1 MRLKPMSM
9 ISMFIMLLLIGQSI
23 TSHLDQ
29 IPGEDRS
36 TELESKTIVMH
47 SNNSTDSDT
56 DGVMDIDDDCPN
68 GSSNWASNYSTDHDS
83 DGCQDNGEDADDDND
98 GLLDAFDDCPK
109 GDLNWS
115 SNSTT
120 DHDSDGCQD
129 NGEDTDD
136 DNDGVVDIY
145 DSCPKGDLN
154 WNSNNNTDADEDGCQ
169 DSTEDY
175 DGGNNTSGNDAHC
188 LTIGNVSMT
197 STYLLSFDLV
207 NICPIQMNYPGVN
220 ASADHAGVSG
230 LPNTYSWWFYAIGP
244 NGSYNFSFQL
254 SFDENV
260 SNNTVVN
267 LIINPTILNC
277 GGNTSWHQC
286 PNSSANY
293 TFTYIQLSNNSGG
306 NNSGGNNTGGNN
318 TGGNNTGGN
327 QTSPCGSNVNYTSVY
342 AYAPYMVMENQSF
355 MTSIYVNC
363 EILNASMMLDYSI
376 INSNNSTVY
385 SGSQSWNGT
394 NSSSSNFTS
403 SVPGLPAEYYI
414 FHADLYVDGTLVDSD
429 YDWFNVYANSGGE
442 NNTDGNNS
450 GEDDDDFEDDDE
462 DGAAGNNTGG
472 NNTGSN
478 NNNQTG
484 CGYTMENS
492 SIYVYQNNPWMNSG
506 EYLSFSAYVDCMVIG
521 ETIEMS
527 YTLEL
532 QDNTTNQITLIE
544 QSSNT
549 WIVNNISSVYSFQ
562 TGVLY
567 GGAYALTTTLTYSDS
582 SLTVDSSSFTF
593 GISMADSDGDGIE
606 NMFDNCRNRTNP
618 AQQDLDGDGMGDAC
632 DSDIDN
638 DNVAN
643 EMDAFPYNASE
654 QYDTDGDGIGN
665 NVDNDDDNDG
675 LADYS
680 DAFPLDASEQMD
692 SDGDGIGNNADADDD
707 GDGVIDALDNCPLNP
722 NANQSDGDSD
732 GFGTVCDINEGPG
745 NVDSNSGNNISNNV
759 TIDAEDVS
767 SLPSL
772 GVLGTLLAVSVGFIA
787 MTRRFEDE

>member
-1 MRLKPMSM
+1 MRLKTMTM
-9 ISMFIMLLLIGQSI
+9 ISMFIMLLLVGQSI

-47 SNNSTDSDT
+47 SNNSTDSDG
-56 DGVMDIDDDCPN
+56 DGVIDIDDDCPN
-68 GSSNWASNYSTDHDS
+68 GSSNWTSNYSTDHDS
-83 DGCQDNGEDADDDND
+83 DGCQDNGED
-98 GLLDAFDDCPK
+98 L
-109 GDLNWS
+109 
-115 SNSTT
+115 
-120 DHDSDGCQD
+120 
-129 NGEDTDD
+129 DD
-136 DNDGVVDIY
+136 DNDGVVDIN

-169 DSTEDY
+169 DSTEDG
-175 DGGNNTSGNDAHC
+175 DGGINPNGNDAHC

-207 NICPIQMNYPGVN
+207 NICSFHMNYPGAN
-220 ASADHAGVSG
+220 ASADHPSVSG

-244 NGSYNFSFQL
+244 NSSYNFSFQL
-254 SFDENV
+254 SFDENI

-267 LIINPTILNC
+267 LIINPTILSC
-277 GGNTSWHQC
+277 GGNNSWHQC
-286 PNSSANY
+286 PDSSANY
-293 TFTYIQLSNNSGG
+293 TFTYVQLSNNSGG
-306 NNSGGNNTGGNN
+306 NNSGGNNTDGNNTGGDNTDGNNSGGGN

-327 QTSPCGSNVNYTSVY
+327 
-342 AYAPYMVMENQSF
+342 
-355 MTSIYVNC
+355 
-363 EILNASMMLDYSI
+363 
-376 INSNNSTVY
+376 NN
-385 SGSQSWNGT
+385 
-394 NSSSSNFTS
+394 
-403 SVPGLPAEYYI
+403 
-414 FHADLYVDGTLVDSD
+414 
-429 YDWFNVYANSGGE
+429 GG
-442 NNTDGNNS
+442 
-450 GEDDDDFEDDDE
+450 
-462 DGAAGNNTGG
+462 
-472 NNTGSN
+472 N

-492 SIYVYQNNPWMNSG
+492 SIHVYQNNPWMNSG

-521 ETIEMS
+521 ETIEIS
-527 YTLEL
+527 YILEL
-532 QDNTTNQITLIE
+532 QDNITNQITLIE

-606 NMFDNCRNRTNP
+606 NMFDNCRNESNS
-618 AQQDLDGDGMGDAC
+618 AQQDLDGDGIGDAC

-643 EMDAFPYNASE
+643 EMDAYPYNASE

-707 GDGVIDALDNCPLNP
+707 GDGIIDELDNCRLNP

-732 GFGTVCDINEGPG
+732 GFGTVCDIDEGSVNVG
-745 NVDSNSGNNISNNV
+745 NNNGNNISNNV
-759 TIDAEDVS
+759 TIDADDVS
-767 SLPSL
+767 ALPSL
-772 GVLGTLLAVSVGFIA
+772 GVLGTMLAVTVGLIA
-787 MTRRFEDE
+787 TTRRFEEE

>member
-83 DGCQDNGEDADDDND
+83 DGCEDNGEDADDDND

-188 LTIGNVSMT
+188 LTIDNISM
-197 STYLLSFDLV
+197 SPTYMLSFDLV

-230 LPNTYSWWFYAIGP
+230 LPSTYSWWFYAIGP
-244 NGSYNFSFQL
+244 NSSYNFSFQL

-286 PNSSANY
+286 PDSSGNY
-293 TFTYIQLSNNSGG
+293 TFTYVQLSNNTGG

-327 QTSPCGSNVNYTSVY
+327 
-342 AYAPYMVMENQSF
+342 
-355 MTSIYVNC
+355 
-363 EILNASMMLDYSI
+363 
-376 INSNNSTVY
+376 
-385 SGSQSWNGT
+385 
-394 NSSSSNFTS
+394 
-403 SVPGLPAEYYI
+403 
-414 FHADLYVDGTLVDSD
+414 
-429 YDWFNVYANSGGE
+429 
-442 NNTDGNNS
+442 NTG
-450 GEDDDDFEDDDE
+450 
-462 DGAAGNNTGG
+462 GNNTGG
-472 NNTGSN
+472 NNTGCPGLSPSGIDGVIDIVNVSTTYAQGDMVNGWVDLCWSPYLSNTSMWFSVWLNDSNGMTIQDWGIQGSTWFPAWEQGIDYGGGHWEFPLRHLPVSGAWNLSIDSLAPGETYCFEGNLKVFDTTIGAFSWVDDATSMCFSTPQN
-478 NNNQTG
+478 NNTGGNNTGGNNTGNETGGYCYDEVEDTVWWEWDADTMDESNCTGPGLIWIPGNDDNDGNETGGNNTGGNNTGGNNTLDTDYDGVIDILDNCPLIGNPSQTD
-484 CGYTMENS
+484 YDE
-492 SIYVYQNNPWMNSG
+492 
-506 EYLSFSAYVDCMVIG
+506 D
-521 ETIEMS
+521 
-527 YTLEL
+527 
-532 QDNTTNQITLIE
+532 
-544 QSSNT
+544 
-549 WIVNNISSVYSFQ
+549 
-562 TGVLY
+562 
-567 GGAYALTTTLTYSDS
+567 
-582 SLTVDSSSFTF
+582 
-593 GISMADSDGDGIE
+593 GIGDGCDPDI
-606 NMFDNCRNRTNP
+606 
-618 AQQDLDGDGMGDAC
+618 DGDGMTNENDAFPN
-632 DSDIDN
+632 DPSEQSDID
-638 DNVAN
+638 
-643 EMDAFPYNASE
+643 
-654 QYDTDGDGIGN
+654 GDGVG
-665 NVDNDDDNDG
+665 DNT
-675 LADYS
+675 
-680 DAFPLDASEQMD
+680 
-692 SDGDGIGNNADADDD
+692 DADDD
-707 GDGVIDALDNCPLNP
+707 GDGIADGSDNCPFV
-722 NANQSDGDSD
+722 ANSDQADLDGNGVGTACDSLEITVDENGTIEVDGDSIPALSM
-732 GFGTVCDINEGPG
+732 FGTIAA
-745 NVDSNSGNNISNNV
+745 I
-759 TIDAEDVS
+759 
-767 SLPSL
+767 
-772 GVLGTLLAVSVGFIA
+772 GVGLLIA
-787 MTRRFEDE
+787 IRREDEE

>member
-1 MRLKPMSM
+1 M

-207 NICPIQMNYPGVN
+207 NICSFHLNYPGAN
-220 ASADHAGVSG
+220 ASADHPGVSG

-244 NGSYNFSFQL
+244 NSSYNFSFQL

-267 LIINPTILNC
+267 LIINPTILSC
-277 GGNTSWHQC
+277 GGNNSWHQC
-286 PNSSANY
+286 PDSSANY
-293 TFTYIQLSNNSGG
+293 TFTYIQLSNNTGG

-327 QTSPCGSNVNYTSVY
+327 
-342 AYAPYMVMENQSF
+342 
-355 MTSIYVNC
+355 
-363 EILNASMMLDYSI
+363 
-376 INSNNSTVY
+376 
-385 SGSQSWNGT
+385 
-394 NSSSSNFTS
+394 
-403 SVPGLPAEYYI
+403 
-414 FHADLYVDGTLVDSD
+414 
-429 YDWFNVYANSGGE
+429 
-442 NNTDGNNS
+442 NTG
-450 GEDDDDFEDDDE
+450 
-462 DGAAGNNTGG
+462 GNNTGG
-472 NNTGSN
+472 NNTGGNNTGGNNTGGNNTGNETGGYCYDEVEDTVWWEWDADTMDESN
-478 NNNQTG
+478 CTGPGLIWIPGNDDNDGNETGGNNTGGNNTGGNNTGGNNTGGNNTLDADYDGVIDILDNCPLIGNPSQTD
-484 CGYTMENS
+484 YDE
-492 SIYVYQNNPWMNSG
+492 
-506 EYLSFSAYVDCMVIG
+506 D
-521 ETIEMS
+521 
-527 YTLEL
+527 
-532 QDNTTNQITLIE
+532 
-544 QSSNT
+544 
-549 WIVNNISSVYSFQ
+549 
-562 TGVLY
+562 
-567 GGAYALTTTLTYSDS
+567 
-582 SLTVDSSSFTF
+582 
-593 GISMADSDGDGIE
+593 GIGDGCDPDI
-606 NMFDNCRNRTNP
+606 
-618 AQQDLDGDGMGDAC
+618 DGDGMTNENDAFPN
-632 DSDIDN
+632 DPSEQSDID
-638 DNVAN
+638 
-643 EMDAFPYNASE
+643 
-654 QYDTDGDGIGN
+654 GDGVG
-665 NVDNDDDNDG
+665 DNT
-675 LADYS
+675 
-680 DAFPLDASEQMD
+680 
-692 SDGDGIGNNADADDD
+692 DADDD
-707 GDGVIDALDNCPLNP
+707 GDGIADGSDNCPFV
-722 NANQSDGDSD
+722 ANSDQADLDGNGVGTACDSLEITVDENGTIEVDGDSIPALSM
-732 GFGTVCDINEGPG
+732 FGTIAA
-745 NVDSNSGNNISNNV
+745 I
-759 TIDAEDVS
+759 
-767 SLPSL
+767 
-772 GVLGTLLAVSVGFIA
+772 GVGLLIA
-787 MTRRFEDE
+787 IRREDEE